1 MDISFIV
8 LSYFHLY
15 YQINIYLGVFCLFS
29 IAMGIVY
36 FFNQRRHAREMEE
49 VLEDLKSEKYQEN
62 EREPSCSICLSDF

>member
-1 MDISFIV
+1 MNISFIL

-15 YQINIYLGVFCLFS
+15 YQINIYLGVFCLFA

-49 VLEDLKSEKYQEN
+49 VLDDLHS
-62 EREPSCSICLSDF
+62 